1 MLSKMFRRIEDG
13 EAALG
18 TIMLARGADW
28 VEIVGDA
35 DMDYICIDMMMTA
48 IDWSEAAEM
57 IRAACRFNMTPWV
70 RLPAYPWGD
79 LAVDAGLA
87 AGVLRALSIGAE
99 VVTASL
105 NTRAQVEGFV
115 RPSLDHH
122 RRAYIDAAFHDL
134 DGAQLAA
141 LDEHLKRTTMVMPL
155 LESMEA
161 ISSLDEILSVPNLRA
176 IFFGMGDLSRE
187 LGYPSEDR
195 HPEVRRQ
202 LAGWI
207 AKARDRGLCV
217 FVSQM
222 PKLDSDDV
230 GEGAAW
236 IIEHGAHAVWM
247 PYPTYLVHEL
257 YLRMV
262 PTVRDKVSASNHRG
276 TKP

>member
-1 MLSKMFRRIEDG
+1 MASKMFRRMDSG

-28 VEIVGDA
+28 VEIMGDA
-35 DMDYICIDMMMTA
+35 DMDYVCVDMMMTA
-48 IDWSEAAEM
+48 IDWAEVAEM
-57 IRAACRFNMTPWV
+57 IRAAGRFDMTPWV
-70 RLPAYPWGD
+70 RLPAYPWG
-79 LAVDAGLA
+79 ASGVDGGLA

-99 VVTASL
+99 VVTASI
-105 NTRAQVEGFV
+105 NTREQVEAFV

-134 DGAQLAA
+134 DAAGLAA
-141 LDEHLKRTTMVMPL
+141 LDEELKRTTIVMPL
-155 LESMEA
+155 LESTEA
-161 ISSLDEILSVPNLRA
+161 IESLDEIIDVPNLRGV
-176 IFFGMGDLSRE
+176 FFGMGDLSRE

-202 LAGWI
+202 LAEWI
-207 AKARDRGLCV
+207 AKSRDRGLRV

-222 PKLDSDDV
+222 PKLDPDDV
-230 GEGAAW
+230 AEGAAW

-257 YLRMV
+257 YMRMV
-262 PTVRDKVSASNHRG
+262 PTVRNRL
-276 TKP
+276 TTP